1 MNIPMDRVKGA
12 AATAA
17 PLPNTRDIR
26 LVECFVLSHIGGLL
40 LCALC
45 HKGTASGALTA
56 LGLGLLI
63 LTAVFLLC
71 RYSKKR
77 MLACLLG
84 GMAAMGIWNSHTF
97 FYAKPLMALEGR
109 TVQING
115 VITDCTPYDGGAVR
129 YSVRFWVEGMPASA
143 YWYAANADAETVPEI
158 GDRVRGNAV
167 LAANDSQ
174 YAAARNVFLV
184 LKNADLQKGEP
195 SPLYCVKRWVRQY
208 RDACAARIRQ
218 HMPREH
224 AALMLGMLFGDER
237 DLSSDTATALY
248 RTGIGHVLAVSGLH
262 LVFFCTALTYV
273 LRKLRLN
280 IRWILCGNVAA
291 MLLFVI
297 MVDAAVS
304 VTRAAVMLLLSL
316 AAPVFGRRKDAGRS
330 LCIAMLLCT
339 LPAPYVIRSASFWL
353 SVSGVFGLTVLA
365 PYMQRQSAHKAAKDS
380 FWRKWWQKLS
390 PMVWVWIAV
399 LPGAVLLCGETS
411 LLSVI
416 SNLVLLPLCT
426 VILGLGLL
434 SVLLGGA
441 GVILLPVANGLCS
454 VVLALADV
462 LAKLPYSSVSV
473 VHESTRLLLLLAVIL
488 LMLLRL
494 AHYADPK
501 RIQIGMLCAGG
512 VLLLQ
517 MSVVRL
523 RENRDLM
530 VAVLG
535 EARSPAIV
543 CIANDTVVLID
554 QGGDSEYAVQAAE
567 FLEAR
572 GRSRI
577 TALILQD
584 LHNAAA
590 YTDALQGLR
599 VEAVYLREDAGL
611 RKDMLLCGCEPMVYG
626 EDILTCTTAA
636 LSVTVQQEDSVLQW
650 KDMAIPLLHEDA
662 QWTDTG
668 SVVIR
673 FGDAI
678 SITAADVE
686 ETLYPD
692 DLLLRFD
699 TAGSWKAECLAP

>member
-1 MNIPMDRVKGA
+1 MDRMKGA

-26 LVECFVLSHIGGLL
+26 MVECFVLSHIGGLL

-45 HKGTASGALTA
+45 HKGTLSGALTA

-63 LTAVFLLC
+63 LTVVFVLC

-84 GMAAMGIWNSHTF
+84 GMTAMGIWNSHTF
-97 FYAKPLMALEGR
+97 FYAKPLMALDGQ

-129 YSVRFWVEGMPASA
+129 YSVRFWAEGLPATA
-143 YWYAANADAETVPEI
+143 YWYAANADAEAIPVI
-158 GDRVRGNAV
+158 GDTVNGTAT
-167 LAANDSQ
+167 LAANDSE
-174 YAAARNVFLV
+174 YAAARNVFLQ
-184 LKNADLQKGEP
+184 LRSADLQKGDP

-218 HMPREH
+218 HMPKEH

-237 DLSSDTATALY
+237 DLSSDTAAALY

-262 LVFFCTALTYV
+262 LVFFCTALTYI

-304 VTRAAVMLLLSL
+304 VTRAAVMLLLGL

-353 SVSGVFGLTVLA
+353 SVSGVFGLTILA
-365 PYMQRQSAHKAAKDS
+365 PYMQRQSAEEDTDNS
-380 FWRKWWQKLS
+380 RWRRIRRKLS
-390 PMVWVWIAV
+390 PMIWVWIAV

-411 LLSVI
+411 LLSVV

-441 GVILLPVANGLCS
+441 GVLLLPAANGLCS
-454 VVLALADV
+454 IVLALADV

-488 LMLLRL
+488 LLLLRL

-517 MSVVRL
+517 MSALRL
-523 RENRDLM
+523 LENRELL

-535 EARSPAIV
+535 DTQAPVII
-543 CIANDTVVLID
+543 CIADDAVVLID
-554 QGGDSEYAVQAAE
+554 QSGDSDHAVQAAE

-572 GRSRI
+572 GRSRV
-577 TALILQD
+577 TALVLQD

-590 YTDALQGLR
+590 YTDALRGMR
-599 VEAVYLREDAGL
+599 VDHVYLGENAGLREDL
-611 RKDMLLCGCEPMVYG
+611 LLCGCVPVVYG
-626 EDILTCTTAA
+626 DAALTCTADR
-636 LSVTVQQEDSVLQW
+636 LSVEMRETAYLLQW
-650 KDMAIPLLHEDA
+650 KEMTIPLLAEDTSWA
-662 QWTDTG
+662 EPD

-678 SITAADVE
+678 AVTDAHAAETLFAAD
-686 ETLYPD
+686 T
-692 DLLLRFD
+692 LLRFRKTGTW
-699 TAGSWKAECLAP
+699 TAESLAP